1 MLLWKNVRISW
12 IHLSCTN
19 RVLADII
26 SLMKR
31 SVFIPIPK
39 KGNAKKYSNY
49 YTIVLISH
57 ASKVM
62 LNILQAR
69 LQQYLIWEISDVE
82 AGFRKDRR
90 TRDQF
95 TNIYLITE
103 KARELQKSI
112 CYITTLKSLTL
123 VYDFVVNHNKL
134 ENS

>member
-1 MLLWKNVRISW
+1 
-12 IHLSCTN
+12 
-19 RVLADII
+19 
-26 SLMKR
+26 
-31 SVFIPIPK
+31 
-39 KGNAKKYSNY
+39 
-49 YTIVLISH
+49 
-57 ASKVM
+57 M